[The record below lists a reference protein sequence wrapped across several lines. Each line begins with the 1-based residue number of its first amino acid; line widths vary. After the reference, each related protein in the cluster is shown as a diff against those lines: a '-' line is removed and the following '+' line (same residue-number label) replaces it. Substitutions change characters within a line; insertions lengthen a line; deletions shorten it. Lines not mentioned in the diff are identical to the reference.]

1 MLKRKRSKKKKDK
14 IDILISVLLGLTIMV
29 LIAIISFLFY
39 WDMNV
44 DKLPPDIK
52 LKGDKEITLE
62 VGTKYKELGYTA
74 NFKKTD
80 ITKKIL
86 VKDNINEKITGD
98 YEVKYIYNFRFLKLN
113 KTVIRKVK
121 VVDTVKPVL
130 KVESAK
136 EVTVIAENGFTN
148 PKATATDNYDGD
160 ITKNIKVDS
169 NVDINKEGNYE
180 VKYSVEDSSGNK
192 TEEVISVRVSKKNPK
207 IVVSISSQM
216 LYYYEYGQVVL
227 SSPVVTGKNNATPRG
242 HYSVLR
248 KSRNVTLKG
257 DDYESFVNYWIA
269 FRGNSYGLHDASW
282 RSSFGGS
289 IYRYNGSHGCVNM
302 PYYNVQRLYNM
313 VSIGTPVII
322 Q

>member
-1 MLKRKRSKKKKDK
+1 MLKRRRLRRSKDK
-14 IDILISVLLGLTIMV
+14 VDVLISILLGLTIMI

-44 DKLPPDIK
+44 DKLPPDIT
-52 LKGDKEITLE
+52 LKGDKEIKLE
-62 VGTKYKELGYTA
+62 VGSEYKELGYTA
-74 NFKKTD
+74 KFKKTD
-80 ITKKIL
+80 ITNKII
-86 VKDNINEKITGD
+86 VKDDIDVDTLGE

-113 KTVIRKVK
+113 KTIIRKVE
-121 VVDTVKPVL
+121 VVDTQKPIL
-130 KVESAK
+130 KVESEK
-136 EVTVIAENGFTN
+136 EILVTGENGFET

-160 ITKNIKVDS
+160 LTKDIKVDS
-169 NVDINKEGNYE
+169 NVDVKTEGTYE
-180 VKYSVEDSSGNK
+180 IKYTVSDSSGNIS
-192 TEEVISVRVSKKNPK
+192 EEKITVKVVRKNPK
-207 IVVSISSQM
+207 IYVSISSQT

-242 HYSVLR
+242 HYKVLR
-248 KSRNVTLKG
+248 KARNVTLKG

-289 IYRYNGSHGCVNM
+289 IYIYNGSHGCVNM

-322 Q
+322 E